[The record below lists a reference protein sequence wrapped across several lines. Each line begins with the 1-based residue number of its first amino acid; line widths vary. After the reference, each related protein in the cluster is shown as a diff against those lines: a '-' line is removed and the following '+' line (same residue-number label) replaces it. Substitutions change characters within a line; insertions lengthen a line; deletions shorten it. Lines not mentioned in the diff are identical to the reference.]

1 MPSRFEFERAI
12 RRSDL
17 PPLARL
23 IALTIA
29 TWADAESGVIPRA
42 NQPAQSVLLEA
53 TGMSKSSFLAH
64 RKTLLDGG
72 WLRCASPD
80 KIKAQ
85 KEHAQNVYSIHIPD
99 GWARSGGDLAF
110 PGQVG
115 LDPVEARSSPD
126 LAKSDK
132 SESPDKARSSPDLA
146 PSDMTAKA
154 GSPDDLAKT
163 GEVGFAPEKLGR
175 QATTR
180 VVTTSLSSIP
190 PVDDERESSNEG
202 RIPDAFAYI
211 QPLIQAMTDE
221 GITVSWAMPAEEYQ
235 QTAQVLR
242 RAGVKAMV
250 DFALDTKADSKKRIR
265 YATFFLRGGWKGLP
279 PKSTKPRA
287 TQRNNPRANWPAWCK
302 DPDCD
307 EVDRM
312 RQTEDANGLRSVH
325 PCPVCHPSRKDSAA

>member
-53 TGMSKSSFLAH
+53 TGMSKSSFLTH
-64 RKTLLDGG
+64 RKTLLKDG
-72 WLRCASPD
+72 WLRCLSPD

-85 KEHAQNVYSIHIPD
+85 KEHAQNVYSIHVPD
-99 GWARSGGDLAF
+99 GWARSGDDLA
-110 PGQVG
+110 
-115 LDPVEARSSPD
+115 SSELP
-126 LAKSDK
+126 
-132 SESPDKARSSPDLA
+132 
-146 PSDMTAKA
+146 AKA
-154 GSPDDLAKT
+154 GSPGDLAKT
-163 GEVGFAPEKLGR
+163 DDVRIAPEKLGR

-190 PVDDERESSNEG
+190 PVDDGRESSSEG

-211 QPLIQAMTDE
+211 QPLIQAMTDA
-221 GITVSWAMPAEEYQ
+221 GLTVSWAMQSEEYQ

-265 YATFFLRGGWKGLP
+265 YATFFLRGGWLGLP
-279 PKSTKPRA
+279 PKSTKPRPGA
-287 TQRNNPRANWPAWCK
+287 RKSAERPPYCG

-307 EVDRM
+307 EITRM
-312 RQTEDANGLRSVH
+312 RQHEDDNGLRSLY
-325 PCPVCHPSRKDSAA
+325 PCPQCHPSRKDTAA

>member
-1 MPSRFEFERAI
+1 MPSRFEFEREI
-12 RRSDL
+12 RRSGL
-17 PPLARL
+17 PPLARF

-29 TWADAESGVIPRA
+29 TWADAETGAISRK

-53 TGMSKSSFLAH
+53 TGMSKSAFLTH

-72 WLRCASPD
+72 WLRCVSPD

-85 KEHAQNVYSIHIPD
+85 KEHAQNVYSIHLPD
-99 GWARSGGDLAF
+99 GWARSGDDLAF

-115 LDPVEARSSPD
+115 HDPIEARS
-126 LAKSDK
+126 
-132 SESPDKARSSPDLA
+132 
-146 PSDMTAKA
+146 
-154 GSPDDLAKT
+154 GDDLAQSNQNGTSPDEARSPADLALGRQATQPKT
-163 GEVGFAPEKLGR
+163 DDVRIAPEKLGR

-180 VVTTSLSSIP
+180 VVTTSLSSIS
-190 PVDDERESSNEG
+190 PVSGEQESGNED

-221 GITVSWAMPAEEYQ
+221 GLTVSWAMQAEEYQ
-235 QTAQVLR
+235 QTAQVMR

-279 PKSTKPRA
+279 PKSTKPR
-287 TQRNNPRANWPAWCK
+287 PASRSDAPKPPYCG
-302 DPDCD
+302 DLDCD
-307 EVDRM
+307 EISRM
-312 RQTEDANGLRSVH
+312 RQHEDENGLRSVY
-325 PCPVCHPSRKDSAA
+325 PCPQCHPSRKDTAA

>member
-29 TWADAESGVIPRA
+29 TWADADSGVIPRA

-53 TGMSKSSFLAH
+53 TGMSKSSFLTH
-64 RKTLLDGG
+64 RKTLLDAG
-72 WLRCASPD
+72 WLKCVSPD

-85 KEHAQNVYSIHIPD
+85 KEHAQNVYSIHVPD
-99 GWARSGGDLAF
+99 GWARSGDDLAF

-115 LDPVEARSSPD
+115 HGPVEARS
-126 LAKSDK
+126 
-132 SESPDKARSSPDLA
+132 
-146 PSDMTAKA
+146 
-154 GSPDDLAKT
+154 GDDLARSNQNGTSPDEARSPGDLGLGREATQPKT
-163 GEVGFAPEKLGR
+163 DDVRIAPEKLGR

-180 VVTTSLSSIP
+180 VVTTSLSSIS
-190 PVDDERESSNEG
+190 PVADERESSYED

-211 QPLIQAMTDE
+211 QPLIQAMTDAD
-221 GITVSWAMPAEEYQ
+221 ITVSWAMQADEYQ

-287 TQRNNPRANWPAWCK
+287 SSGVGAAKPPYCG

-307 EVDRM
+307 EITRL
-312 RQTEDANGLRSVH
+312 RQREDGNGLRSVY
-325 PCPVCHPSRKDSAA
+325 PCPACHPSRKESAA